1 MSNNESSSSSVDVKT
16 AVEQILGALREGIEG
31 PPPNWGYFSD
41 PGPEAGFLPLIAAMR
56 AAEASRPTGGT
67 TIAGH
72 VHHLVF
78 SLAAASAY
86 IRGDKTPRNW
96 DESWSLTT
104 VDDAEWR
111 VLRERLRE
119 EYETVLATI
128 ESHAIDGVAPLG
140 ISVGTAAHVAYHL
153 GAVRQKIACGKVP

>member
-1 MSNNESSSSSVDVKT
+1 MSHNESSAPVDVKT
-16 AVEQILGALREGIEG
+16 AVEQILGALREVLEG

-41 PGPEAGFLPLIAAMR
+41 PGPNAGFLPLLSAMS
-56 AAEASRPTGGT
+56 AAEASRATGGT

-86 IRGDKTPRNW
+86 MRGDMTPRNW
-96 DESWSLTT
+96 DESWSVTA
-104 VDDAEWR
+104 VNNAAWEA
-111 VLRERLRE
+111 LRERLRE
-119 EYETVLATI
+119 EYETTKTTI
-128 ESHAIDGVAPLG
+128 ESHATDGVAPLG

-153 GAVRQKIACGKVP
+153 GAVRQKIAYGSVR